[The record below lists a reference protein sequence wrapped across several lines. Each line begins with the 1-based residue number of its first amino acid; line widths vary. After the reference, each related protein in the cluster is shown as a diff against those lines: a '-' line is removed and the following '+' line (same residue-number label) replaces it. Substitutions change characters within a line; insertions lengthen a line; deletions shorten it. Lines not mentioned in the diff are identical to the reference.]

1 MCYNKHIKQRF
12 RAERLRRSKLRRA
25 NNQSLKV
32 RTVIFL
38 KKSLNAQLDAVI
50 LADFKQKCQNMGLSM
65 TIVLEAFM
73 RDFSNNDTYIITIT
87 SSGATMQHKQQSD
100 TTEWHKA
107 TQKIEQKKDTS
118 VTRKSTRLHLNTN
131 ITIVM
136 CQKIRPT
143 GRA

>member
-25 NNQSLKV
+25 TNQSLKV

-50 LADFKQKCQNMGLSM
+50 LANFKQKCQNMGLSM

-73 RDFSNNDTYIITIT
+73 RDFGNNDNYIITIT

-100 TTEWHKA
+100 TTE
-107 TQKIEQKKDTS
+107 
-118 VTRKSTRLHLNTN
+118 
-131 ITIVM
+131 
-136 CQKIRPT
+136 
-143 GRA
+143 